1 MGLRPSFCWVEVEGT
16 TRRVKGGR
24 GVGSWTRDVEG
35 QMMVADE
42 ERREVPARRA
52 WFCHVAYM
60 HTCRKDIEKYTPVL
74 SPHRGNDLDTS

>member
-1 MGLRPSFCWVEVEGT
+1 
-16 TRRVKGGR
+16 
-24 GVGSWTRDVEG
+24 
-35 QMMVADE
+35 MMVADE